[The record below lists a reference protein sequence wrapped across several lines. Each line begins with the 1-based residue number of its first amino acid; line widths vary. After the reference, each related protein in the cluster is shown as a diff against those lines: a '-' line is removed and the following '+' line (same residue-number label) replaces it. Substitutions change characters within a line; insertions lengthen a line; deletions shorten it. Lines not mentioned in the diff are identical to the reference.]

1 MLCGTGRQQSLFS
14 CSGTPAAEALG
25 QLGDKRAVDP
35 LIKALSD
42 DHYWVRLSAA
52 MALGQLGDKRAV
64 DPLIMVLSDD
74 YSGVRKAAKAALKKL
89 GYKK

>member
-1 MLCGTGRQQSLFS
+1 M
-14 CSGTPAAEALG
+14 
-25 QLGDKRAVDP
+25 
-35 LIKALSD
+35 IKALSD